1 MMNNIA
7 LSVEN
12 NPNYTTILS
21 AQLEETPDTTPDAIA
36 TAARTLA
43 SELDSPIIICYTES
57 GSTGIKVSRVR
68 PKQMILTVTPV
79 IETARKLTLVWGTE
93 CLVQKDA
100 LNLEKMINKTK
111 LFSKRKKLTKKGD
124 KIVVTA
130 GLPLKKPGTTN
141 LIRVV
146 KVD

>member
-1 MMNNIA
+1 
-7 LSVEN
+7 
-12 NPNYTTILS
+12 
-21 AQLEETPDTTPDAIA
+21 
-36 TAARTLA
+36 
-43 SELDSPIIICYTES
+43 
-57 GSTGIKVSRVR
+57 
-68 PKQMILTVTPV
+68 MILTVTPV
-79 IETARKLTLVWGTE
+79 IETARKLTLVWGAE

-111 LFSKRKKLTKKGD
+111 LFSKRKRLTKIGD

>member
-1 MMNNIA
+1 M
-7 LSVEN
+7 
-12 NPNYTTILS
+12 
-21 AQLEETPDTTPDAIA
+21 
-36 TAARTLA
+36 
-43 SELDSPIIICYTES
+43 
-57 GSTGIKVSRVR
+57 
-68 PKQMILTVTPV
+68 
-79 IETARKLTLVWGTE
+79 
-93 CLVQKDA
+93 QKDA